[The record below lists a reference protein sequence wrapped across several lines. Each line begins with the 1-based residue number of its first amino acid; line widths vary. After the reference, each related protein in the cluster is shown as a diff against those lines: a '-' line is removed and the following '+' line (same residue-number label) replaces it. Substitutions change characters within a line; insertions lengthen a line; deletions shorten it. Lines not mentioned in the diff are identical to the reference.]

1 MPAAPHSVAGIVD
14 AAAARSPGALAASF
28 PDGRLTYAELAEST
42 LLWARRL
49 RAAGVRSGDRVA
61 VLLEEG
67 STTFVS
73 LLLAAPR
80 LGAIIVPLNARY
92 KAVELTHVLAD
103 ARPAVLVTSPWFDGV
118 LSEAGR
124 PPGCRVVVLGAEDEF
139 FTGED
144 RVADGE
150 VLDAERRVDRA
161 LPARIIY
168 TSGTT
173 AHPKGCV
180 HTHGAL
186 IAQAEAA
193 AERLELTADD
203 RYWTPL
209 ALFHTAGWTMLA
221 PFARGASFHHAGRF
235 EAPAALD
242 QVESERCTVLFP
254 GFETIWLA
262 VLALPRFEQA
272 DLRAVRLVINV
283 GIPERL
289 RLMQQR
295 LPHAP
300 QVSNT
305 GSTEASGWLSIGE
318 ASDTLRVRSETCG
331 RPLTG
336 MEVRIVDPD
345 TGDDVPDGTP
355 GELLFRG
362 PCRLLEYFRD
372 PGATA
377 AAIDAA
383 GWVHS
388 GDLLRR
394 EPEGNLVFLSRLKD
408 MLKVGGEN
416 VAAAE
421 IEGFLVQHPGVRI
434 AQVVSAPD
442 ARYTEVPA
450 AFVELEPG
458 ARATER
464 ELIDFCV
471 GRIATFKV
479 PRYVR
484 FVDEWPMSGTKI
496 KKVDLRAAIADE
508 LRQAGAHGDP
518 DGGRCAR
525 RVPPQTPSGS
535 DCSRDRET
543 EPDA

>member
-1 MPAAPHSVAGIVD
+1 VRSEPTNVAGIID
-14 AAAARSPGALAASF
+14 AAAARAPHALAASF
-28 PDGRLTYAELAEST
+28 PDGQPTYAELADST

-61 VLLEEG
+61 VLLGEG
-67 STTFVS
+67 SSAYVS
-73 LLLAAPR
+73 LLLGAPR
-80 LGAIIVPLNARY
+80 LGAIVVPLNARY
-92 KAVELTHVLAD
+92 KSAELSHVLTH
-103 ARPAVLVTSPWFDGV
+103 ARPSILITSGWFADL
-118 LSEAGR
+118 LSDAAA
-124 PPGCRVVVLGAEDEF
+124 PTDCRVVTLGDQDEF
-139 FTGED
+139 FGGED
-144 RVADGE
+144 RVTTGE
-150 VLDAERRVDRA
+150 VLDAQRRVDQA

-186 IAQAEAA
+186 IAQGEAV
-193 AERLELTADD
+193 AERLALTAED

-209 ALFHTAGWTMLA
+209 TLFHTAGWTMLA
-221 PFARGASFHHAGRF
+221 PFSRGASFHHAGRF
-235 EAPAALD
+235 EAQAALD
-242 QVESERCTVLFP
+242 QIESERCTVLFP

-262 VLALPRFEQA
+262 VLSHPRFDQA

-295 LPHAP
+295 LPDAP

-305 GSTEASGWLSIGE
+305 GSTEASGWLAIGD
-318 ASDTLRVRSETCG
+318 AADSLLARTETCG
-331 RPLTG
+331 KPLRG
-336 MEVRIVDPD
+336 MEVRIIDPD
-345 TGDDVPDGTP
+345 TLADAPDGTP

-372 PGATA
+372 PDATA
-377 AAIDAA
+377 AAIDAD
-383 GWVHS
+383 GWFHS

-394 EPEGNLVFLSRLKD
+394 EPDGNLVFLSRLKD

-421 IEGFLVQHPGVRI
+421 IEGFLLQHPAVHI
-434 AQVVSAPD
+434 VQVVSAPD
-442 ARYTEVPA
+442 ARYSEVPA
-450 AFVELEPG
+450 AFVELKPG
-458 ARATER
+458 AQTSER

-471 GRIATFKV
+471 GEIATFKV

-484 FVDEWPMSGTKI
+484 FVHEWPMSGTKI
-496 KKVDLRAAIADE
+496 KKVDLREAIADE
-508 LRQAGAHGDP
+508 LRRAGIEQA
-518 DGGRCAR
+518 
-525 RVPPQTPSGS
+525 PPV
-535 DCSRDRET
+535 R
-543 EPDA
+543 